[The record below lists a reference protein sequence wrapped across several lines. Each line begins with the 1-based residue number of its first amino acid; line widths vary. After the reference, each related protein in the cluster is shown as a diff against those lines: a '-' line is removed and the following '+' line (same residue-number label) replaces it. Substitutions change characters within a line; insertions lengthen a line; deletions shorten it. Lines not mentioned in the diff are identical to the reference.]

1 VNEKLF
7 QDQVL
12 QIARMN
18 GWKWSHHSAHQV
30 RGRWM
35 SDSPGT
41 PDLMLM
47 HPLRGF
53 ILAELKSET
62 GQATPAQVEWIVGAL
77 GHTVETYLWR
87 PADLNRIA
95 TRLGA
100 THR

>member
-18 GWKWSHHSAHQV
+18 GWKYSHHTVHQV
-30 RGRWM
+30 RGRYL

-41 PDLMLM
+41 PDLTLM
-47 HPLRGF
+47 HPTRGF

-62 GQATPAQVEWIVGAL
+62 GQPTKAQLEWIIGSL

-87 PADLNRIA
+87 PNDLERIA
-95 TRLGA
+95 ARLGA
-100 THR
+100 NHR